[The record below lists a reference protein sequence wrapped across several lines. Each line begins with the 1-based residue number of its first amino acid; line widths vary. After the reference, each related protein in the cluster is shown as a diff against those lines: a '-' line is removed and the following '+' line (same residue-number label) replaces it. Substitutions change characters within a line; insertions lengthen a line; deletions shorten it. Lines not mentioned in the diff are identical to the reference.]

1 MAKDTQA
8 DRGAELL
15 GMLKYALEEQAPDF
29 NRLLSMQLSYD
40 NKIDPMFWPTQSQLP
55 TAQHFVAVENALKPA
70 FDMCFPETNG
80 VGLVAGEDGITPE
93 NLRNAE
99 WALWT
104 MVQYRMRL
112 RQAAFRSL
120 KDCFK
125 MSVGYGLVE
134 PFFVTPEQST
144 GISVVEKGVRRN
156 LRTMGRGEVQRSVRY
171 RYVSPGRVVP
181 WVEGVDFNGPDAT
194 PVCFFYDPRDVDE
207 LEEMLTNKE
216 LLPEGAETY
225 FDRKDAE
232 DAANNAYR
240 QGWDAFRLV
249 SLLGGRKSGAVR
261 TPPKGAPVKVPLW
274 RVFEK
279 PGRESW
285 IIPSSQN
292 SGKLVLEIDRG
303 QETRVGLVKWSAW
316 PDGDRW
322 FPMSTPEADH
332 DRAFAYD
339 LFMNFMFDMMTRMKD
354 SPRVINKSALKPGS
368 RELPYGEDIFVET
381 ADVTKA
387 ASYLESPRMDPAL
400 PAVGD
405 RLEKLG
411 AQIWGTAD
419 FTQKNF
425 TRGGTMAFQDLLNT
439 MQARQQLSGIIL
451 EMGAL
456 TDVYEHVLVNLR
468 EMSSGGDLRLRRAS
482 YSPEAGRTVEDA
494 RTVTNEDLAHAYEM
508 VLDPTQRRMLGGM
521 GDQMRFQMWQAL
533 QENPNTY
540 PDEVNMLLF
549 PAPEQVINRVFRPAQ
564 EQRDIQ
570 EEQRQAELLAT
581 AAGGGIPAP
590 GGGGGGGPLE
600 GAIPGAEGIEEEMGT
615 L

>member
-1 MAKDTQA
+1 
-8 DRGAELL
+8 
-15 GMLKYALEEQAPDF
+15 
-29 NRLLSMQLSYD
+29 
-40 NKIDPMFWPTQSQLP
+40 
-55 TAQHFVAVENALKPA
+55 
-70 FDMCFPETNG
+70 
-80 VGLVAGEDGITPE
+80 
-93 NLRNAE
+93 
-99 WALWT
+99 
-104 MVQYRMRL
+104 
-112 RQAAFRSL
+112 
-120 KDCFK
+120 
-125 MSVGYGLVE
+125 
-134 PFFVTPEQST
+134 
-144 GISVVEKGVRRN
+144 
-156 LRTMGRGEVQRSVRY
+156 
-171 RYVSPGRVVP
+171 
-181 WVEGVDFNGPDAT
+181 
-194 PVCFFYDPRDVDE
+194 
-207 LEEMLTNKE
+207 
-216 LLPEGAETY
+216 
-225 FDRKDAE
+225 
-232 DAANNAYR
+232 
-240 QGWDAFRLV
+240 
-249 SLLGGRKSGAVR
+249 
-261 TPPKGAPVKVPLW
+261 
-274 RVFEK
+274 
-279 PGRESW
+279 
-285 IIPSSQN
+285 
-292 SGKLVLEIDRG
+292 
-303 QETRVGLVKWSAW
+303 
-316 PDGDRW
+316 
-322 FPMSTPEADH
+322 
-332 DRAFAYD
+332 
-339 LFMNFMFDMMTRMKD
+339 
-354 SPRVINKSALKPGS
+354 
-368 RELPYGEDIFVET
+368 
-381 ADVTKA
+381 
-387 ASYLESPRMDPAL
+387 MDPAL